1 VEDRVLKLEAT
12 VGDLRMEVKLTA
24 QALAS
29 IDVTLQELK
38 SVIVKL
44 SDMQVASSSHE
55 LRLAGIDARL
65 KNLDKK
71 VDKTDELVTGLDKR
85 ETVSGI
91 KLGSAEK
98 FVWALVSAAFA
109 LAVTMMSNPTIGGS

>member
-1 VEDRVLKLEAT
+1 
-12 VGDLRMEVKLTA
+12 
-24 QALAS
+24 
-29 IDVTLQELK
+29 
-38 SVIVKL
+38 
-44 SDMQVASSSHE
+44 MQIASSSHE

-65 KNLDKK
+65 KGFEHRISTVETLA
-71 VDKTDELVTGLDKR
+71 TGLDKR

-109 LAVTMMSNPTIGGS
+109 LAVTMFGNIPSTGG